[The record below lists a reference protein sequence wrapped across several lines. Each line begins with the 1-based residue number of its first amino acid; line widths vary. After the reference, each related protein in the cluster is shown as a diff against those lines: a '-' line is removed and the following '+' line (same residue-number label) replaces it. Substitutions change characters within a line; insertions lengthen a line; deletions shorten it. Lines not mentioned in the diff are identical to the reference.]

1 MKSALLIIDVQ
12 QGLCEGEGQ
21 AFASG
26 PLIAR
31 INLLARKMRQ
41 AGLPVVFIQ
50 HESGPGYLEHG
61 TPAWQLAHGLQMQP
75 GDQFVRKTTPDA
87 FFKTDLQAL
96 LQAQEV
102 NELIICGMHTEFRV
116 DTTTRHHP
124 ALSLP
129 RPHNGGPSTV
139 QPGNPTL

>member
-31 INLLARKMRQ
+31 INLLAHKMRQ

-61 TPAWQLAHGLQMQP
+61 HTSAGNAVLTPQQVIAHHNATLTNISSFGPRVRTVPSATIQP
-75 GDQFVRKTTPDA
+75 
-87 FFKTDLQAL
+87 
-96 LQAQEV
+96 
-102 NELIICGMHTEFRV
+102 
-116 DTTTRHHP
+116 
-124 ALSLP
+124 
-129 RPHNGGPSTV
+129 
-139 QPGNPTL
+139 